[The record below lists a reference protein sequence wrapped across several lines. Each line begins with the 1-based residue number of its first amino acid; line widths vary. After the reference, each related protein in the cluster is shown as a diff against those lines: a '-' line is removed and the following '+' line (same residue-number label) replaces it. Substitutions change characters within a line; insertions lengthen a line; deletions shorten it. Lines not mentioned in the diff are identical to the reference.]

1 MGLLGKIFAVTAASK
16 AFRSARADR
25 APQSEYIPAGS
36 NAVSPGFGS
45 TANAV
50 LDRAGQIYK
59 QNPKLVG
66 GIALLGAAALL
77 ASIKRGR

>member
-16 AFRSARADR
+16 ALRNARANS
-25 APQSEYIPAGS
+25 AAQSEYIPANS
-36 NAVSPGFGS
+36 TDVSTGLGAR
-45 TANAV
+45 TNAV
-50 LDRAGQIYK
+50 LGRAGEIYK

-77 ASIKRGR
+77 ASMKRR